1 MAQENVAKIK
11 ELLKQVKYP
20 GYSRDI
26 VSFGFIKNVAECD
39 GMVKVE
45 LSISNIPDQVQ
56 LDLTHDIVK
65 TVSALP
71 GIKEVNVKYMEAPK
85 AAAKP
90 RAMGADPWAD
100 QKYIPGIKAI
110 VAVASGKGGV
120 GKSTIAV
127 NLACALNQLNYKVG
141 LLDCDIYG
149 PSIPIMMGTKKQPE
163 VVEEDML
170 LPVLQYGL
178 EVMSI
183 GFLLNDDEPVI
194 WRGPMIQSAIKQF
207 LTGVQW
213 GDLDYLIIDLPPG
226 TGDAQ
231 LSLAQAVPITGVVI
245 VSTPQDVALIDAKK
259 GVAMFNKVN
268 VPVVGIVENMSYF
281 ICPHCNEK
289 TAIFSSGGAKTEA
302 ERLKVPFLGAVP
314 LDTEIR
320 IGGDEGK
327 PIVIA
332 NPASPQSKIFMEI
345 ARETAAIVAN
355 TLAAKDA
362 EATV

>member
-1 MAQENVAKIK
+1 MAQEIVEKIK
-11 ELLKQVKYP
+11 EILKTVPYP

-26 VSFGFIKNVAECD
+26 VSFGFVKNVAECD
-39 GMVKVE
+39 GMVKIE
-45 LSISNIPDQVQ
+45 LAIAGIQDQVQ
-56 LDLTHDIVK
+56 VDLTQDIVK
-65 TVSALP
+65 AVMTLP
-71 GIKEVNVKYMEAPK
+71 GMKEVNVKYMEAPK

-90 RAMGADPWAD
+90 HSHGNDPWAD
-100 QKYIPGIKAI
+100 QKSLPGIRAI

-120 GKSTIAV
+120 GKSTVAV
-127 NLACALNQLNYKVG
+127 NLALALNQLSYKVG

-149 PSIPIMMGTKKQPE
+149 PSIPMMMGTKKQPE
-163 VVEEDML
+163 IVDEDML

-183 GFLLNDDEPVI
+183 GFLLNEDEPVI

-207 LTGVQW
+207 LNGVQW
-213 GDLDYLIIDLPPG
+213 GELDFLIIDLPPG

-231 LSLAQAVPITGVVI
+231 LSLAQAVPLTGVVI

-259 GVAMFNKVN
+259 GVAMFSKVN

-281 ICPHCNEK
+281 VCPHCNEK
-289 TAIFSSGGAKTEA
+289 TAIFNTGGAKTEA
-302 ERLKVPFLGAVP
+302 DKLKVPFLGAVP
-314 LDTEIR
+314 LDMEIR

-345 ARETAAIVAN
+345 AKETAAIVAN